1 MDVIRSKTTVYPVC
15 EKCVFSVNVLCD
27 VTVILDGSLWWQ
39 DVIPREGKREGIWGV
54 AGCVQFSM
62 GKRRRGALGW
72 VGCHGQGGVFF

>member
-1 MDVIRSKTTVYPVC
+1 MDIIRSKTSVYPVC
-15 EKCVFSVNVLCD
+15 EKYVFSVNVLCD

-39 DVIPREGKREGIWGV
+39 DVIPREGKGEGIWGV

-62 GKRRRGALGW
+62 GKRRRGALGC